1 MTANLA
7 CRVFAE
13 QLKLINQLPENER
26 ATVLYLAINDS
37 FNRCGYQ
44 LDKQN
49 GYQDGYQNESAYVS
63 VSESLSEIS
72 KCVVELLRKNI
83 VFKEFSNNHG
93 GKREG
98 SGSKKGKPNNP
109 TGKNQWTDKPK
120 EEKKVV
126 VKSTKPTLEEVTS
139 YCQERGNLV
148 DPVKWFDYYSA
159 NGWKVGK
166 NPMKDW
172 KAAVRVWEQ
181 KMKQEQEEEKKVWI
195 EVGHFYIEDD
205 EKYSPGFSDLVV
217 GMPQEK
223 RDSLWEWFMSK
234 FKHQD
239 INLSLVRSVLLKSK
253 ENGWN

>member
-1 MTANLA
+1 MNGRMQMTVNLA

-26 ATVLYLAINDS
+26 AIVLYLAINDS
-37 FNRCGYQ
+37 FNRCGYQDGYQ

-63 VSESLSEIS
+63 VSVSVYESLSEIS
-72 KCVVELLRKNI
+72 KCVLELLRKNI

-166 NPMKDW
+166 NTMKDW
-172 KAAVRVWEQ
+172 RACVRNWERNSTPTTQ
-181 KMKQEQEEEKKVWI
+181 QTKYISKSAQIAESNYNKLRELFEE
-195 EVGHFYIEDD
+195 D
-205 EKYSPGFSDLVV
+205 
-217 GMPQEK
+217 
-223 RDSLWEWFMSK
+223 
-234 FKHQD
+234 
-239 INLSLVRSVLLKSK
+239 
-253 ENGWN
+253 ENGQN

>member
-1 MTANLA
+1 MTVNLA

-44 LDKQN
+44 DGYQLDKQN
-49 GYQDGYQNESAYVS
+49 GYQDGYQNESAYISVS
-63 VSESLSEIS
+63 VYESLSEIS
-72 KCVVELLRKNI
+72 KCVLELLRKNI
-83 VFKEFSNNHG
+83 VFKEFSLNHG

-98 SGSKKGKPNNP
+98 SGSKKDKPNNP

-120 EEKKVV
+120 VEKKVV
-126 VKSTKPTLEEVTS
+126 VKSTRPTLEEVTG
-139 YCQERGNLV
+139 YCEERGNLV

-172 KAAVRVWEQ
+172 RACVRNWERNATPSIQQKKESVWE
-181 KMKQEQEEEKKVWI
+181 KNMKTIQEMEAENANE
-195 EVGHFYIEDD
+195 
-205 EKYSPGFSDLVV
+205 
-217 GMPQEK
+217 
-223 RDSLWEWFMSK
+223 SLF
-234 FKHQD
+234 
-239 INLSLVRSVLLKSK
+239 
-253 ENGWN
+253 